1 MGLIYEYNLLILR
14 YTFRINGDTDKWG
27 INGDT
32 SVILD
37 KWGING
43 DTSVILHN
51 FMLWYFLWPTRFTES
66 PLHIVPLD
74 HLRSPFLGTI
84 GRTFLQGATDLFI
97 RACVIPFVYH
107 SQVVVR
113 QING

>member
-32 SVILD
+32 
-37 KWGING
+37 
-43 DTSVILHN
+43 TVILHN

-84 GRTFLQGATDLFI
+84 GRTFLQGATDLFN